1 MTPDVIV
8 IGAGCAGLAAATAL
22 VEDGARVLVLEG
34 RPTLGGRASAVRD
47 AATGEKLDNGQHVLM
62 GCYDASLAFLH
73 RIGASDR
80 IRRQSGLTI
89 TMVEEGGRQSR
100 LQLPPLPAPLHLLAG
115 VLAWDALSWA
125 EKLSV
130 MRVGTAITGRAAPA
144 ASDAGLSRL
153 TVREWLMA
161 HGQAPRLVRL
171 FWEPLA
177 LAALN
182 QSIDA
187 AAAATF
193 VEVLSRMFGPE
204 AERASLVLPAVPL
217 DEMYAEPAREWL
229 EARGSEVRTKAMAHV
244 RVTGDRV
251 GGVDV
256 RGELFDAP
264 VVIATAPWF
273 SLAQLFV
280 APPPSLADL
289 LARAAATASSPI
301 VTVNLWYDRQVLDE
315 ALIGLPGRA
324 FQWVFDKGL
333 IFGRDRSH
341 LSMVASGAADIVSR
355 TNAELVE
362 MAIRDVTAAL
372 PRVAAATLTH
382 AIAVRERHATFSL
395 APGQPRRPPCETP
408 VKGLLLAG
416 DWIDTGLPATIEGAV
431 VSGHWA
437 ARAARATG
445 H

>member
-8 IGAGCAGLAAATAL
+8 IGAGCAGLAAASSL
-22 VEDGARVLVLEG
+22 VEQGARVLVLEG
-34 RPTLGGRASAVRD
+34 RPILGGRASAVRD
-47 AATGEKLDNGQHVLM
+47 AVTGEKLDNGQHVLM
-62 GCYDASLAFLH
+62 GCYDATLAFLH
-73 RIGASDR
+73 RIGAADR
-80 IRRQSGLTI
+80 VRRQSGLAV
-89 TMVEEGGRQSR
+89 TMVEPGGRQSR
-100 LQLPPLPAPLHLLAG
+100 LELPPLPAPLHLLAG
-115 VLAWDALSWA
+115 VLAWDALSWG

-130 MRVGTAITGRAAPA
+130 MRVGSAIAGGA
-144 ASDAGLSRL
+144 ASALRDPGSAFL
-153 TVREWLMA
+153 TVRQWLAA
-161 HGQAPRLVRL
+161 HGQAPRLVGL

-182 QSIDA
+182 QSIDEA
-187 AAAATF
+187 AAETF

-217 DEMYAEPAREWL
+217 DEMYAEPARHWL
-229 EARGSEVRTKAMAHV
+229 EARGSEVRTRATARV
-244 RVTGDRV
+244 R
-251 GGVDV
+251 V
-256 RGELFDAP
+256 RGERVEGVEVRGEWIDAP

-273 SLAQLFV
+273 ALPQLF
-280 APPPSLADL
+280 APPPASMADL

-355 TNAELVE
+355 TNGELVA
-362 MAIRDVTAAL
+362 MAIRDVAEAL
-372 PRVAAATLTH
+372 PRAGAATVTH
-382 AIAVRERHATFSL
+382 AVAVRERHATFSL
-395 APGQPRRPPCETP
+395 APGQPRRPPCETA
-408 VKGLLLAG
+408 VAGLLLAG
-416 DWIDTGLPATIEGAV
+416 DWVDTGLPATIEGAV
-431 VSGHWA
+431 VSGYRAADA
-437 ARAARATG
+437 ARRAS

>member
-8 IGAGCAGLAAATAL
+8 IGAGCAGLAAATSL
-22 VEDGARVLVLEG
+22 VEQGARVLVLEG
-34 RPTLGGRASAVRD
+34 RPILGGRASAVRD

-62 GCYDASLAFLH
+62 GCYDATFAFLH
-73 RIGASDR
+73 RIGASNLL
-80 IRRQSGLTI
+80 RRQSALALTI
-89 TMVEEGGRQSR
+89 VERGGRQSR

-115 VLAWDALSWA
+115 VLAWDALAWG

-130 MRVGTAITGRAAPA
+130 MRIGSAITGRTASAPRN
-144 ASDAGLSRL
+144 ASPACVN
-153 TVREWLMA
+153 VRQWLVA
-161 HGQAPRLVRL
+161 HGQAPRLIGL

-182 QSIDA
+182 QSIDEA
-187 AAAATF
+187 AADTF

-204 AERASLVLPAVPL
+204 AERATLVMPAVPL

-229 EARGSEVRTKAMAHV
+229 EARGSEVRTRATARV
-244 RVTGDRV
+244 RVRGDRV
-251 GGVDV
+251 EGVEV
-256 RGELFDAP
+256 RGDKLDAP

-273 SLAQLFV
+273 SLAQLFST
-280 APPPSLADL
+280 PPASMTDL

-315 ALIGLPGRA
+315 PLIGLPGGA

-341 LSMVASGAADIVSR
+341 LSTVASGAADIVAR

-362 MAIRDVTAAL
+362 MAIREVAQAL
-372 PRVAAATLTH
+372 PRASAATLTH
-382 AIAVRERHATFSL
+382 ALAVRERHATFSL

-408 VKGLLLAG
+408 VAGLLLAG

-437 ARAARATG
+437 ARAARRTG
-445 H
+445 R

>member
-22 VEDGARVLVLEG
+22 VEDGAQVLVLEG
-34 RPTLGGRASAVRD
+34 RPVLGGRASAVRD
-47 AATGEKLDNGQHVLM
+47 ATTGEKLDNGQHVLM

-80 IRRQSGLTI
+80 VRRQSGLAV

-130 MRVGTAITGRAAPA
+130 MRVGTAITGRRPSAAA
-144 ASDAGLSRL
+144 DAGLMRL

-161 HGQAPRLVRL
+161 HGQAPRLVGL

-182 QSIDA
+182 QPIDEA
-187 AAAATF
+187 AAVTF

-229 EARGSEVRTKAMAHV
+229 EARGSEVRTRAMARV
-244 RVTGDRV
+244 RVSGDRV
-251 GGVDV
+251 EGVDV
-256 RGELFDAP
+256 RGERIDAP
-264 VVIATAPWF
+264 VVVVTAPWF
-273 SLAQLFV
+273 ALAPLFV
-280 APPPSLADL
+280 TPPPSLADL

-355 TNAELVE
+355 TNAELVAI
-362 MAIRDVTAAL
+362 AIREVAAAL
-372 PRVAAATLTH
+372 PRAAAATVTH

-395 APGQPRRPPCETP
+395 APGQPRRPACETP
-408 VKGLLLAG
+408 VAGFLLAG
-416 DWIDTGLPATIEGAV
+416 DWVDTGLPATIEGAV

-437 ARAARATG
+437 ARAARTTG
-445 H
+445 Q